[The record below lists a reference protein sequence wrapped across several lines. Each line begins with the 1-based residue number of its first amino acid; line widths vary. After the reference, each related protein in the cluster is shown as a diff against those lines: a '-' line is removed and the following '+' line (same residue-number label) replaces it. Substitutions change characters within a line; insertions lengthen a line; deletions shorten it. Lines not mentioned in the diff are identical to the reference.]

1 MRGLILSLALTA
13 LTALP
18 VAAQSIGGEYTVA
31 GTNLDG
37 STSSGQATI
46 TLTSE
51 TTCTIHWQTGTTSS
65 DGICMR
71 NGSAFSAG
79 YVLGDEVGL
88 VVYQVKENGTLDGLW
103 TLPGKEGSGTEVLSP
118 K

>member
-1 MRGLILSLALTA
+1 
-13 LTALP
+13 
-18 VAAQSIGGEYTVA
+18 
-31 GTNLDG
+31 
-37 STSSGQATI
+37 
-46 TLTSE
+46 
-51 TTCTIHWQTGTTSS
+51 
-65 DGICMR
+65 MR

-103 TLPGKEGSGTEVLSP
+103 TLPGKEGSGTEILSP